1 MSWYNNNLEIIINKY
16 IYEYP
21 DFNSNLS
28 TYVSL
33 KKINFNKN
41 GNLST
46 RYDTYTLLT
55 HFSQYKSFIY

>member
-21 DFNSNLS
+21 DFNNNLS

-46 RYDTYTLLT
+46 RYEPILY
-55 HFSQYKSFIY
+55 